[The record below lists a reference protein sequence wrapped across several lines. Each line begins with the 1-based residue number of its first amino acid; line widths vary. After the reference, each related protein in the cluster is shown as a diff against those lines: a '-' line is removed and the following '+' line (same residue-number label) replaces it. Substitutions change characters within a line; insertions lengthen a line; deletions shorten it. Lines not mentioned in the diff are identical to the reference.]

1 MTALCPLEHAKPQQ
15 QADPF
20 VVCRWHADQASIA
33 VPGLA
38 RLHRDL
44 EARLIPASEHAE
56 RHGTTTPG
64 LNLDPR
70 VVECRAD
77 IVNVASTWARVVV
90 DERDLTAPP
99 DDLRLIGTFLYR
111 NLDWLLSQRFG
122 HQAVLDFTGPW
133 ETGKRLLW
141 PNPERIFEVGR
152 CPDCDGTLIARI
164 RPTAS
169 ILPNLIA
176 CDRDAQ
182 HAWTA
187 DRWLL
192 LGRRMRESNG

>member
-1 MTALCPLEHAKPQQ
+1 MTLCPLEHAEPKQ

-20 VVCRWHADQASIA
+20 VVCKWHADQASIA

-77 IVNVASTWARVVV
+77 IVNVTSTWARIVV
-90 DERDLTAPP
+90 DEREVEPP
-99 DDLRLIGTFLYR
+99 ANFLPLIGEFLGR
-111 NLDWLLSQRFG
+111 HLPWLLSQRFG

-141 PNPERIFEVGR
+141 PNPERIFEVGK
-152 CPDCDGTLIARI
+152 CPDCDGTLTARI
-164 RPTAS
+164 RPAAS
-169 ILPNLIA
+169 LLPNLIA
-176 CDRDAQ
+176 CDTDAQ

-192 LGRRMRESNG
+192 LGRRMKESNA